1 MKKSR
6 KFIVSLISGVC
17 ASVFMIAS
25 ASADYSPAAKAL
37 GFNLEKKQL

>member
-25 ASADYSPAAKAL
+25 ASADYSPSAKAL